1 MSDVATVY
9 DARTYLDR
17 SFTAKGVGGW
27 RKLYLSFIEDLA
39 PYAVIELGA
48 GAPEFLGQV
57 EASRRV
63 AVDVGRRFAEDFKSR
78 GIEFACRD
86 LEKDGLEDLAPVDVA
101 ICSDV
106 FEHLINPAAAL
117 DSIAGLIGDHGVLF
131 SHVPNEYKLSH
142 VLKVM
147 LDRTETVQ
155 FHGGAPEWEDP
166 HFRRFSDIGYR
177 QFLSR
182 RFQYNLKLSDLRYGR
197 LARISRALG
206 LGVPY
211 CLQGGPTYA
220 STNDPGIFA
229 RLTELKAK
237 RKGHG

>member
-1 MSDVATVY
+1 MSDAALY
-9 DARTYLDR
+9 NARDYLDR
-17 SFTAKGVGGW
+17 NFTARGVGGW
-27 RKLYLSFIEDLA
+27 RGLYLAFIEDLA

-48 GAPEFLGQV
+48 GAPEFLDRV
-57 EASRRV
+57 EAARRV
-63 AVDVGRRFAEDFKSR
+63 AVDVGGRFAEDFRSR

-86 LEKDGLEDLAPVDVA
+86 LEKDGLDDLGPVDVA

-117 DSIAGLIGDHGVLF
+117 DGIAGLVGDHGVLF
-131 SHVPNEYKLSH
+131 SHVPNEYRLGH

-147 LDRTETVQ
+147 LDRRETVQ
-155 FHGGAPEWEDP
+155 FHAGAPEWEDP

-177 QFLSR
+177 SFLSR
-182 RFQYNLKLSDLRYGR
+182 RFRHNLKLSDLRYGR
-197 LARISRALG
+197 LARLARALG

-220 STNDPGIFA
+220 STNSVEIFA
-229 RLTELKAK
+229 RLAEIKAG
-237 RKGHG
+237 RKSRG